1 MNTIDG
7 IINEPTVNFVGKDG
21 FFWWVGEV
29 EQVNDPMELGRV
41 RVRVLGYYTN
51 VRGGTVNDLP
61 TKQLPWATVLQHT
74 SQAGND
80 GQGESSG
87 QLQPGAIVM
96 GFFMDGESA
105 QMPIVIGVMRVN
117 KDAKTKTKKQFA
129 FTGENMEPGIAPNP
143 AALPPGETNS
153 IALKEGTTE
162 SNFVR
167 PGTQNTSVAT
177 PNMKTVGPG
186 GVGSPSNIGTMPGV
200 AGSSG
205 NPQKPKSPKK
215 PIPAAN
221 GVGGPWK
228 TLEYKLSYLIE
239 DIADTA
245 GNLVKGENGDFLDVV
260 TGKLVTAQSL
270 TNKLSN
276 FLSSVFT
283 QVVAAIRQSMSNLA
297 DDLSL
302 VNLLGGA
309 TGVPYVIFTAVQSAI
324 TTILSSLC
332 AVDAQIIGYINDPIG
347 SILGILEGFLDSA
360 ISKAQMVV
368 QGVQAVID
376 SIVCKVQ
383 GIIDT
388 MLNVVDTVSTI
399 VKGVQQAQEII
410 EAWKS
415 ASGVFEDGTDL
426 IKKGIS
432 SITGIIQ
439 FFLKFF
445 SSGCNRT
452 PDGGADTVGWF
463 PLFGVTHC
471 TDEELDA
478 INRIRGSQRGSCGN
492 NSGGGSLIDNIINQ
506 ADPYLTAAKTFMDG
520 SYEMFV
526 GTPGRQMTMKKT
538 ASGTTTTSVN
548 VNNATYSKYQ
558 FLKNLREKNPD
569 LSEEEIAKKA
579 AAYEKKNTNAKGDTG
594 NLVADHTSYAG
605 NATVEV
611 HGDKCEHIDGSNP
624 ITVEGDYH
632 LKITGNCHIE
642 VGGGFFFSAEG
653 APKVAPSKGQKKGSK
668 VQKHTMR
675 FGSDVDVNVAGAK
688 FALQS
693 SEIEFGAQAHK
704 IAGASYE
711 NSCANQSYGGGEIMM
726 SANNALNF
734 HSVTENHVVNMV
746 SGSVISAKSGIFNMV
761 RGSIDS
767 VLVPGSGGSDTVPRY
782 TVQNPSG
789 PVSYTAGATGMNIS
803 VLTGAYNLNVAAGL
817 FRIAASA
824 VGTIEAKGAINID
837 TQGVMRLSGKS
848 IFLN

>member
-1 MNTIDG
+1 MQTIDG

-29 EQVNDPMELGRV
+29 EDTEDPMELGRV
-41 RVRVLGYYTN
+41 KVRVLGYYTN
-51 VRGGTVNDLP
+51 VRGGTTNDLP
-61 TKQLPWATVLQHT
+61 KDALPWATVLQHT

-105 QMPIVIGVMRVN
+105 QMPIVIGVLRVN
-117 KDAKTKTKKQFA
+117 KSPRTQNSKEFA
-129 FTGENMEPGIAPNP
+129 FTGEKMELGIAPNT
-143 AALPPGETNS
+143 AALPPGEANS
-153 IALKEGTTE
+153 IAIKDGTSE
-162 SNFVR
+162 ASFVR
-167 PGTQNTSVAT
+167 PGVQNNSVST

-186 GVGSPSNIGTMPGV
+186 GVGSPNNIGTQPGI

-205 NPQKPKSPKK
+205 NPQKPRSPKK

-245 GNLVKGENGDFLDVV
+245 GNLVKGENGDFVDVV
-260 TGKLVTAQSL
+260 TGKLITAQSL
-270 TNKLSN
+270 TNKLQN

-283 QVVAAIRQSMSNLA
+283 QVVAAIRQSLSNLA

-332 AVDAQIIGYINDPIG
+332 AIDSQIIGFINDPIG
-347 SILGILEGFLDSA
+347 SLLSILEGFLDSA
-360 ISKAQMVV
+360 ISKAQMVL

-383 GIIDT
+383 SIIDT
-388 MLNVVDTVSTI
+388 MLKIVDTVSTI
-399 VKGVQQAQEII
+399 VNGVKQAQEII
-410 EAWKS
+410 EAWKKGS
-415 ASGVFEDGTDL
+415 QIFEDGTDL

-452 PDGGADTVGWF
+452 AEGGEDTVGWF

-471 TDEELDA
+471 TDAELNA
-478 INRIRGSQRGSCGN
+478 INRIRGTQRGSCGN
-492 NSGGGSLIDNIINQ
+492 NGGGGSLIDNIINK
-506 ADPYLTAAKTFMDG
+506 ADPYLTAAKTHLDG
-520 SYEMFV
+520 SYEMWV
-526 GTPGRQMTMKKT
+526 GTPGRQMTMKKS

-548 VNNATYSKYQ
+548 INNAVNAQYQFAQNVNNNP
-558 FLKNLREKNPD
+558 NLTDEQKT
-569 LSEEEIAKKA
+569 KKL
-579 AAYEKKNTNAKGDTG
+579 AAYKKKNTGGKGDTG

-605 NATVEV
+605 NSTVEV
-611 HGDKCEHIDGSNP
+611 HGDKCEHIDGNNP
-624 ITVEGDYH
+624 ITVEGDYY

-668 VQKHTMR
+668 VQKHTIR
-675 FGSDVDVNVAGAK
+675 FGSDVDMNVSGAK

-711 NSCANQSYGGGEIMM
+711 NSCANQSYAGGEVMI
-726 SANNALNF
+726 SANNAISF
-734 HSVTENHVVNMV
+734 HSVTENHVINMV
-746 SGSVISAKSGIFNMV
+746 SGSIISAKAGIFNMV

-767 VLVPGSGGSDTVPRY
+767 VLIPGSGGSDTIPRY

>member
-1 MNTIDG
+1 MQTIDG

-21 FFWWVGEV
+21 FFWWIGEV
-29 EQVNDPMELGRV
+29 EDSEDPMELGRV
-41 RVRVLGYYTN
+41 KVRVLGYYTN
-51 VRGGTVNDLP
+51 VRGGTTNDLP
-61 TKQLPWATVLQHT
+61 KDSLPWATVLQHT

-105 QMPIVIGVMRVN
+105 QMPIVIGVLRVN
-117 KDAKTKTKKQFA
+117 KSSKTQNSKEFA
-129 FTGENMEPGIAPNP
+129 FTGEKMEPGVAPNV

-153 IALKEGTTE
+153 VAVKSGTSE
-162 SNFVR
+162 SNFTR
-167 PGTQNTSVAT
+167 PGVQNNSVSI
-177 PNMKTVGPG
+177 PNQTTVGPG
-186 GVGSPSNIGTMPGV
+186 GVGSPNNIGTQPGI

-205 NPQKPKSPKK
+205 NPQKPRSPEK

-245 GNLVKGENGDFLDVV
+245 GTLVKGEGGDFIDVV
-260 TGKLVTAQSL
+260 TGKLVTVQSL
-270 TNKLSN
+270 TNKLQN

-283 QVVAAIRQSMSNLA
+283 QVVAAIRQSLSNLA
-297 DDLSL
+297 DQLSL

-332 AVDAQIIGYINDPIG
+332 EVDAQIIGFINDPIG
-347 SILGILEGFLDSA
+347 ALLDILNGFLDSA
-360 ISKAQMVV
+360 ISKAQMVL

-376 SIVCKVQ
+376 RIVCQVQ
-383 GIIDT
+383 SIIDT
-388 MLNVVDTVSTI
+388 MLKIVDTVSTI
-399 VKGVQQAQEII
+399 VSGVKQAQEVI

-426 IKKGIS
+426 IKQGIN

-452 PDGGADTVGWF
+452 PDGGKDTVGWF

-471 TDEELDA
+471 TAAELDA
-478 INRIRGSQRGSCGN
+478 INRIRGKQRGACGDN
-492 NSGGGSLIDNIINQ
+492 NAGGSLIDNIIAK
-506 ADPYLTAAKTFMDG
+506 ADPYLTVAKTFMDG
-520 SYEMFV
+520 SYQMHI
-526 GTPGRQMTMKKT
+526 GTPGRQASMTKS
-538 ASGTTTTSVN
+538 ASGTTHTSVN
-548 VNNATYSKYQ
+548 INNATHSEYTY
-558 FLKNLREKNPD
+558 LKNVRERNPN
-569 LSEEEIAKKA
+569 LTPEQL
-579 AAYEKKNTNAKGDTG
+579 EKKRDKYRSKNTGKKGDTG

-605 NATVEV
+605 NSTVEV

-624 ITVEGDYH
+624 ITVEGDYY

-653 APKVAPSKGQKKGSK
+653 APKVAPSKGQQKGSK
-668 VQKHTMR
+668 VQKHTIR
-675 FGSDVDVNVAGAK
+675 FGSDVDMNVSGAK

-711 NSCANQSYGGGEIMM
+711 NSCANQSYGAGELML
-726 SANNALNF
+726 SANNAISF

-746 SGSVISAKSGIFNMV
+746 SGSPVSAKSGIFNMV

-767 VLVPGSGGSDTVPRY
+767 VLIPGSGGADSIPRY

-803 VLTGAYNLNVAAGL
+803 VVTGAYNLNVAAGL

-824 VGTIEAKGAINID
+824 VGTIEATGALNID